1 VPFIISYFFSR
12 SNAFSSIPYAVENN
26 FSGSGFLLIVEA
38 GSDLLWK

>member
-1 VPFIISYFFSR
+1 MKISYFLSR

-26 FSGSGFLLIVEA
+26 FSGSGSFLLTVEA